1 MGDGTGK
8 GLTEIRRIWNS
19 NGWNRPRL
27 LEEFNPDRVVLIL
40 PLTGEEEAGKQ
51 LQARGRKEHLEET
64 KLPRILDYL
73 RDNVRAGG
81 KEIAKA
87 MGISEKEALL
97 CLALLEKES
106 MIVHEEGKEEVRY
119 RLRD

>member
-1 MGDGTGK
+1 
-8 GLTEIRRIWNS
+8 
-19 NGWNRPRL
+19 
-27 LEEFNPDRVVLIL
+27 
-40 PLTGEEEAGKQ
+40 
-51 LQARGRKEHLEET
+51 
-64 KLPRILDYL
+64 
-73 RDNVRAGG
+73 
-81 KEIAKA
+81 